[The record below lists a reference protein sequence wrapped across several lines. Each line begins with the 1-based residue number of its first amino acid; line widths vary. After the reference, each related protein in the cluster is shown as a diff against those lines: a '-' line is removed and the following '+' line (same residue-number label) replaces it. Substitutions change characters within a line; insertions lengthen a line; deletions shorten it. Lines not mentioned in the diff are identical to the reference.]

1 MAENT
6 FSPGDPPAID
16 SEDRFVA
23 DLPPVIAKF
32 VRATNSGDLQLLLE
46 TFVDDA
52 LVNDQLHDYW
62 GLQEISTWALR
73 DVVAEGLR
81 LKIVG
86 VIHHYGHSIVT
97 AHVDGIFDKR
107 GLPDPLV
114 LAFYFSSQAEKIVQ
128 LIILRNH
135 AGI

>member
-1 MAENT
+1 LTEDI
-6 FSPGDPPAID
+6 FSPASPSRRDA
-16 SEDRFVA
+16 EDRLMA
-23 DLPPVIAKF
+23 DLPPVVAQFIH
-32 VRATNSGDLQLLLE
+32 ATNLGDLHRLLE

-52 LVNDQLHDYW
+52 LVNDQLRDYW
-62 GLQEISTWALR
+62 GRQEIADWASR
-73 DVVAEGLR
+73 DVIAEGLR

-86 VIHHYGHSIVT
+86 VVRHYGHSIVT

-135 AGI
+135 SGT